1 MGLPQQ
7 RFLRRL
13 GNMLPHEKARAN
25 ASLASTEISKSNA
38 KEFVFLTRCNHSF
51 LKMYV
56 SDALLVQDTIHILY
70 RFFTNYRILNKC
82 TYSSARSRS
91 RSSTLWHGDKSGGNF
106 GLFGMRFLIDR
117 NEHRVEL
124 GQLSGSSRDRSRF
137 YAISAPTKLLQDI
150 ALHGGCPCR
159 A

>member
-1 MGLPQQ
+1 MPL
-7 RFLRRL
+7 
-13 GNMLPHEKARAN
+13 
-25 ASLASTEISKSNA
+25 I
-38 KEFVFLTRCNHSF
+38 
-51 LKMYV
+51 
-56 SDALLVQDTIHILY
+56 VQDTIHILY

-124 GQLSGSSRDRSRF
+124 TPAVGKLARQVAF
-137 YAISAPTKLLQDI
+137 YAIIRTNETLCKTLLCMAAALAEHKAIVFRVCHWFTPKRMVEYRVSYSVI
-150 ALHGGCPCR
+150 ALREEALSNAWSGRRVLPNPFWNVFH
-159 A
+159 